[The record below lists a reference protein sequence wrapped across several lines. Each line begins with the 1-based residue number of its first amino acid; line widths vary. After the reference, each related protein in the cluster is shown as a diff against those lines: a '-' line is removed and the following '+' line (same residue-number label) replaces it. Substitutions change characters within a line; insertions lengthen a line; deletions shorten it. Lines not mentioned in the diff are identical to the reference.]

1 MKKLFLG
8 TLLLIGSLTLNAQT
22 FFCVDLNGQT
32 VPCKEDTVKI
42 PFHAAK
48 QIAKD
53 LLIGDSTKAVLYQV
67 KQELNLTTKA
77 SLQKDTVINNYK
89 TKGLL
94 YEDRLREKD
103 VKFTVMET
111 RANQL
116 EHQNTILK
124 RVIKGTI
131 VGAGILVLLVSI
143 LK

>member
-1 MKKLFLG
+1 MKQLLIV
-8 TLLLIGSLTLNAQT
+8 TLLLITVGLNAQT
-22 FFCVDLNGQT
+22 RCVDLDGRSI
-32 VPCKEDTVKI
+32 PCKEDTVKI

-53 LLIGDSTKAVLYQV
+53 LVVGDSAKAVLYQV
-67 KQELNLTTKA
+67 KQELNLTTKI
-77 SLQKDTVINNYK
+77 SLQKDTII
-89 TKGLL
+89 TKCKDKNTL

-116 EHQNTILK
+116 EHDNTILK
-124 RVIKGTI
+124 RITKGIVI
-131 VGAGILVLLVSI
+131 GASVVIALVLT

>member
-1 MKKLFLG
+1 MKKLLTV
-8 TLLLIGSLTLNAQT
+8 TLLLITVGLNAQIR
-22 FFCVDLNGQT
+22 CVDLDGQT
-32 VPCKEDTVKI
+32 VPCKEDTVRI

-53 LLIGDSTKAVLYQV
+53 LLIGDSTKAVLYQL
-67 KQELNLTTKA
+67 KQELNLTTKI
-77 SLQKDTVINNYK
+77 SLQKDTII
-89 TKGLL
+89 TKCKDKNTL

-116 EHQNTILK
+116 EHDNTILK
-124 RVIKGTI
+124 RITKGVII
-131 VGAGILVLLVSI
+131 GASVVIALVLT